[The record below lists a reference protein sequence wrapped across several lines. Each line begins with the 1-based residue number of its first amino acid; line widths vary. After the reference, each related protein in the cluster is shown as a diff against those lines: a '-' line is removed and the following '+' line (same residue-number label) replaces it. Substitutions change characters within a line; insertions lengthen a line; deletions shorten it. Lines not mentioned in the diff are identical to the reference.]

1 MSSFIMIKDQG
12 VIWNNE
18 CTMYNV
24 VQCNAVYNEG
34 EVSPLKISDQLTVK
48 DVLVDIWTTE
58 VIHHI

>member
-34 EVSPLKISDQLTVK
+34 EVSPLKTSFK
-48 DVLVDIWTTE
+48 KEVLIFLDKYFIPLKV
-58 VIHHI
+58 V